1 MKFRERAVLFLAT
14 GFFVGTVPF
23 APGTF
28 GTIIGLP
35 VCFLISKLNI
45 FLAVICALLFIFFA
59 IWVAA
64 AAGKILKKED
74 PAEIVIDE
82 IAGLIVTFVGLPFTP
97 KTAIAGFVIFR
108 AFDIL
113 KPFPIRTF
121 EEKVAGGPGIVLD
134 DVMAGIYG
142 NIILRLASFWMTSWP
157 EFMVTSS

>member
-28 GTIIGLP
+28 GAIIGLP
-35 VCFLISKLNI
+35 VCFLISKLN
-45 FLAVICALLFIFFA
+45 FLLAVVYTLVFILFA

-82 IAGLIVTFVGLPFTP
+82 IAGLMVTLVGIPFTAGA
-97 KTAIAGFVIFR
+97 AIAGFVIFR

-113 KPFPIRTF
+113 KPFPIRTL
-121 EEKVAGGPGIVLD
+121 EEKVPGGPGIVLD
-134 DVMAGIYG
+134 DVMAGIYA
-142 NIILRLASFWMTSWP
+142 NIILRLAIYLMDII
-157 EFMVTSS
+157 